1 MGIVVYFPACT
12 IMVLGQAHQHTH
24 THTHT
29 HSTQQQFQLDG
40 LGGIVTHT
48 HTQHAKPH
56 VLHCACMNMYFFSK
70 LNGDTAHHLGGFG
83 GVRGTLR
90 PSDLDLDLDRG
101 RPTVYQACLT
111 VGPDP
116 IINGNLMPVDWDRRI
131 LSCKHNY
138 GTRTITP
145 THTHTRTHTHT
156 HTHTHTY
163 STATVPA

>member
-1 MGIVVYFPACT
+1 M
-12 IMVLGQAHQHTH
+12 HE
-24 THTHT
+24 
-29 HSTQQQFQLDG
+29 
-40 LGGIVTHT
+40 
-48 HTQHAKPH
+48 H
-56 VLHCACMNMYFFSK
+56 VFFSK

-131 LSCKHNY
+131 LSCKLNY
-138 GTRTITP
+138 GTKTVSTIVGI
-145 THTHTRTHTHT
+145 TR
-156 HTHTHTY
+156 
-163 STATVPA
+163 VLIGKVKRGNP